1 MLASQQSSVSG
12 TTESSPRR
20 ARNAPSATAVSA
32 GTGGK
37 TFSSAES
44 AISTR
49 YVGTSGSDA
58 SASISRSS
66 TRDGLVHKREQ
77 RLEPPP
83 DRARHADLAGPAG
96 RVAAGARRALEDSA
110 HLGGLRGRGALGEL
124 RRQEALVS
132 CEAAA
137 LGEERQLHAL
147 GVGARDLHEVVE
159 P

>member
-20 ARNAPSATAVSA
+20 ARNVSSATAVSA

-37 TFSSAES
+37 TFSRAES

-58 SASISRSS
+58 SASMSRLS
-66 TRDGLVHKREQ
+66 TRDGLVDEREQ
-77 RLEPPP
+77 RLERSP

-96 RVAAGARRALEDSA
+96 RVAARSGRALEDPA
-110 HLGGLRGRGALGEL
+110 HLGRLRGRGALGEL
-124 RRQEALVS
+124 RRQEAFVA

-137 LGEERQLHAL
+137 FGEERQLDAF
-147 GVGARDLHEVVE
+147 GVRARDLHQVV
-159 P
+159 